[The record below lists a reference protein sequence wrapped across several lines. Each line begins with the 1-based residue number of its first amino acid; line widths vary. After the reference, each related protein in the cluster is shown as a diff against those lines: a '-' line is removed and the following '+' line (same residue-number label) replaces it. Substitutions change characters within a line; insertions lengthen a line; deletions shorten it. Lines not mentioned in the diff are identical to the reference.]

1 MKRNVGRRVFLGI
14 DRPNPA
20 LVEKFRGI
28 PSSNLGDMMQR
39 LYCTNGS
46 IRPLN
51 NVPLLGVAFTV
62 KCPAGDNMMFHRAM
76 DLAQPGD
83 VIVVDGQG
91 SMERSLAGEIMM
103 LYCKSRKIAGVVV
116 EGCMRDSDSIAKM
129 DFPVYCKGITPQ
141 GPYKFGPG
149 EINVPVC
156 VGGQVI
162 NPGDIL
168 VGDGDGIAVIRPE
181 DAEDVL
187 QAVLDK
193 VSLEETT
200 IRNYSSG
207 NVNYEKHQKLYG
219 GQMEN
224 EGYSYFEKGA
234 QD

>member
-1 MKRNVGRRVFLGI
+1 MKRNVGRRVFLEI
-14 DRPNPA
+14 DRPDPE

-28 PSSNLGDMMQR
+28 PSSNIGDMMQR

-46 IRPLN
+46 IKPLN
-51 NVPLLGVAFTV
+51 NAPLLGVAFTV

-116 EGCMRDSDSIAKM
+116 EGCMRDGDSIAKM

-156 VGGQVI
+156 VGGQVV

-168 VGDGDGIAVIRPE
+168 VGDADGIVVIRPE
-181 DAEDVL
+181 DAEEVL
-187 QAVLDK
+187 RAVQDK
-193 VSLEETT
+193 VALEETT
-200 IRNYSSG
+200 IKNYSSG
-207 NVNYEKHQKLYG
+207 NVNYEKHQALYG
-219 GQMEN
+219 SQMER